1 MNAMIASTDVN
12 RTQYRNGFS
21 LIELMIVIAIVGIIA
36 AGSMELFTSLTQSQ
50 RVRSASFEMY
60 STLAIARSEAL
71 KRGVNVTVFPVDDAD
86 WSLGWEIWYPDS
98 TSPDDMP
105 DASGKGR
112 MIRSQAKVQEVVFTT
127 SSTPLASVTFTRTGR
142 PTAQSWFG
150 FQVSEYKKCVSLEL
164 SGSPRTKTGDC
175 V

>member
-1 MNAMIASTDVN
+1 MVNAMNASKYGS
-12 RTQYRNGFS
+12 RKPYRNGFS

-36 AGSMELFTSLTQSQ
+36 AGSMELFTSLTQNQ
-50 RVRSASFEMY
+50 RIRSASFEMY

-71 KRGVNVTVFPVDDAD
+71 KRGVNVTVFPADGSD

-98 TSPDDMP
+98 ASADDMP
-105 DASGKGR
+105 DGSGKGR
-112 MIRSQAKVQEVVFTT
+112 MIRSQSKVQQVVFTT

-142 PTAQSWFG
+142 PTAQSWFE
-150 FQVSEYKKCVSLEL
+150 FQVADYKKCVSLEL

-175 V
+175 

>member
-1 MNAMIASTDVN
+1 MIDSKDVQ
-12 RTQYRNGFS
+12 RKPYRNGFS
-21 LIELMIVIAIVGIIA
+21 LIELMVVIAIVGIIA

-71 KRGVNVTVFPVDDAD
+71 KRGVNVTVFPVDGND

-98 TSPDDMP
+98 TSADDMP
-105 DASGKGR
+105 DLSGKGR
-112 MIRSQAKVQEVVFTT
+112 MIRSQSKVQQVVFTT

-142 PTAQSWFG
+142 PTALTWFE
-150 FQVSEYKKCVSLEL
+150 FQVADYKKCVNLEL
-164 SGSPRTKTGDC
+164 SGSPRTKTGAC
-175 V
+175 P